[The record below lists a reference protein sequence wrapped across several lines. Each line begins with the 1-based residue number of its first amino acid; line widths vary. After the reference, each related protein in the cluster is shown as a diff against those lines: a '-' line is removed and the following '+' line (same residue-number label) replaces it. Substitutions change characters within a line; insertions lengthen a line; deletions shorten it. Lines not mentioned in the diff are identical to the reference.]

1 MLIQPQNEESETN
14 MKSKTKKRNIA
25 TPKAKR
31 TAEKTISVG
40 TAAVAVHEAK
50 LDLLDR
56 LIGMLQEIRNDAT

>member
-1 MLIQPQNEESETN
+1 